1 MMKFSRS
8 YERSILVY
16 RQKGPEGR
24 ILLSLGRTFED
35 GECKS
40 DNPKDI
46 PEDFELLS
54 YIITRDPAALLK
66 DITARFS
73 EYLDPEHK
81 ATFRG
86 AVFDALKLRERIT
99 SEQDVQGGSEMLRG
113 LEMVYGKQVMEIIFA
128 ATFGNDGR
136 RTGTLSQGP
145 TTSRN
150 PDAPTRF
157 GPLAI
162 TAFVAIVISPVVIL
176 MALRPDLYTSPPE
189 PERPSILLSYDGQ
202 GNQGSMAS
210 RQVDLSQQALAE
222 DARARKQQLY
232 FMANFGTLSE
242 SMDYTRP
249 IPGRVAPG
257 DVASEEE
264 LEAGS
269 AGAAPSL
276 ASNLSTIDTAR
287 DEIEGDTEQADS
299 PSADTAQSDQDPS
312 LSDGTDLRT
321 EDEPAASN
329 PLSADTGPSVDD
341 TTLPE
346 IDTFASALASS
357 LASSVASEPA
367 EDEGEAAL
375 PHIPGWPN
383 IKADFGLPDRMALF
397 RIRGLDQFDASD
409 LVLDIRGFGVTAT
422 YDIERNPPTIFQVVR
437 GDLAGLAAGMD
448 ETVAAVCTYMDTQN
462 ATSEATVLDNGG
474 GQGEIN
480 SLASEILATDVEAGT
495 LPSLASQ
502 LPAEPILRSVNLT
515 LDLGRSTFIA
525 TAIDAGICESA
536 QYTIFPMFE
545 IDALIE

>member
-16 RQKGPEGR
+16 RQTGPEGR

-46 PEDFELLS
+46 PEDFEPLS

-81 ATFRG
+81 MTFRG

-99 SEQDVQGGSEMLRG
+99 SEQEVQGGSEMLRG

-145 TTSRN
+145 ATTRN

-162 TAFVAIVISPVVIL
+162 TAFVAIVMSPVVIL
-176 MALRPDLYTSPPE
+176 MLLRPDLYTAPPE
-189 PERPSILLSYDGQ
+189 AKGTSVILAYDGRGGQ
-202 GNQGSMAS
+202 NSVAS
-210 RQVDLSQQALAE
+210 RQIDLSQQALAA
-222 DARARKQQLY
+222 DARARKEQLY

-242 SMDYTRP
+242 NLDYTRP

-257 DVASEEE
+257 DIVAEGE
-264 LEAGS
+264 LDQEADSG
-269 AGAAPSL
+269 GALPSL
-276 ASNLSTIDTAR
+276 ASEVADTNGSV
-287 DEIEGDTEQADS
+287 DQTSDDVSQTEGTPEEMLQADQDAVAADENS
-299 PSADTAQSDQDPS
+299 LPAEGGTEAPAITPSDGDPAANDPAQSE
-312 LSDGTDLRT
+312 TDVL
-321 EDEPAASN
+321 
-329 PLSADTGPSVDD
+329 
-341 TTLPE
+341 
-346 IDTFASALASS
+346 ASAPASS
-357 LASSVASEPA
+357 LASTIASGDNE
-367 EDEGEAAL
+367 EAL
-375 PHIPGWPN
+375 PRIPGWPDV
-383 IKADFGLPDRMALF
+383 KADFGLPDQLALF

-422 YDIERNPPTIFQVVR
+422 YDISRNPPTIFQVVR

-448 ETVAAVCTYMDTQN
+448 ETVAAVCTYMDAQN
-462 ATSEATVLDNGG
+462 GPAETAAPDEGATPEPA
-474 GQGEIN
+474 I
-480 SLASEILATDVEAGT
+480 SLASEILTTEAVASA
-495 LPSLASQ
+495 LPTLASQ
-502 LPAEPILRSVNLT
+502 NPAKPTLRSVNLT

-525 TAIDAGICESA
+525 TAIDAAICESA
-536 QYTIFPMFE
+536 EYTIFPMFE
-545 IDALIE
+545 IETLVE

>member
-16 RQKGPEGR
+16 RQTGPEGR

-81 ATFRG
+81 TTFRG

-99 SEQDVQGGSEMLRG
+99 SEQEVQGGSEMLRG

-145 TTSRN
+145 ATSRN
-150 PDAPTRF
+150 PDAPSRF

-162 TAFVAIVISPVVIL
+162 TAFVAIVMSPVLIL
-176 MALRPDLYTSPPE
+176 MLLRPDLYTAPPE
-189 PERPSILLSYDGQ
+189 PERTSVLLSYNGQ
-202 GNQGSMAS
+202 DSMSTLAS
-210 RQVDLSQQALAE
+210 RQVDTSQQALAE
-222 DARARKQQLY
+222 DARARKEQLY

-249 IPGRVAPG
+249 IPGRIAPG
-257 DVASEEE
+257 DIVTQDEVDQESDS
-264 LEAGS
+264 G
-269 AGAAPSL
+269 GALPSL
-276 ASNLSTIDTAR
+276 ASQMTDTGGAG
-287 DEIEGDTEQADS
+287 DQALDDVAQTEGTPGKISLEEQDAVAPEENSLIAEGGTANPATTPEDAD
-299 PSADTAQSDQDPS
+299 
-312 LSDGTDLRT
+312 
-321 EDEPAASN
+321 PAAN
-329 PLSADTGPSVDD
+329 DQAQ
-341 TTLPE
+341 PE
-346 IDTFASALASS
+346 TDVFAFALASS
-357 LASSVASEPA
+357 LASAIASNASEK
-367 EDEGEAAL
+367 AL
-375 PHIPGWPN
+375 PHIPGWPDVR
-383 IKADFGLPDRMALF
+383 ADFGLPDQLAQF

-422 YDIERNPPTIFQVVR
+422 YDIARNPPTIFEVVR
-437 GDLAGLAAGMD
+437 GDLAGLAASMD
-448 ETVAAVCTYMDTQN
+448 ETVAAVCTYIDAQSGPADTVAPEEGSAQEP
-462 ATSEATVLDNGG
+462 SV
-474 GQGEIN
+474 
-480 SLASEILATDVEAGT
+480 SPASESLTIDAVASA
-495 LPSLASQ
+495 LPSQ
-502 LPAEPILRSVNLT
+502 TPTEPTEPTLRSVNLA

-525 TAIDAGICESA
+525 TAIDAAICESA
-536 QYTIFPMFE
+536 EYTIFPMFE
-545 IDALIE
+545 IDPLVE